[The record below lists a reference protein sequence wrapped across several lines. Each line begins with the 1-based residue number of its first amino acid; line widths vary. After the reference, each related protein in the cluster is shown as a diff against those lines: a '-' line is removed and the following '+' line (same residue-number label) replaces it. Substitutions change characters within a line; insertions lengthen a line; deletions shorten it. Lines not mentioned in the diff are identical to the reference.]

1 MDIYRRSKAQSILEK
16 HIDELRSIYEKKE
29 AEQKILNQK
38 IKILK
43 AELEKLNNKEKSL
56 ATIHSINRN
65 QYIKTMRS

>member
-1 MDIYRRSKAQSILEK
+1 MDSYRRSKAQSILEK
-16 HIDELRSIYEKKE
+16 HIDELRSVYEKKE

-43 AELEKLNNKEKSL
+43 TELEKLNNKEKSL
-56 ATIHSINRN
+56 ATIHSINRT

>member
-1 MDIYRRSKAQSILEK
+1 MNWDQFMK
-16 HIDELRSIYEKKE
+16 KKE
-29 AEQKILNQK
+29 AEQKILDQK

>member
-1 MDIYRRSKAQSILEK
+1 MDSYRRSKAQSILEK

-38 IKILK
+38 KKILK

-56 ATIHSINRN
+56 ATINSINRT
-65 QYIKTMRS
+65 QYIKPMRS

>member
-1 MDIYRRSKAQSILEK
+1 MDSYRRSKAQSILQK
-16 HIDELRSIYEKKE
+16 HINELGSIYEKKE
-29 AEQKILNQK
+29 AEQKILDQK

>member
-1 MDIYRRSKAQSILEK
+1 MDSYRRSKAQSILQK
-16 HIDELRSIYEKKE
+16 HINELGSIYEKKE

-56 ATIHSINRN
+56 ATIHSINRT

>member
-1 MDIYRRSKAQSILEK
+1 MDSYRRSKAQSIMEK

-56 ATIHSINRN
+56 ATIHSINRT